1 MTHILSLI
9 GLSLLCVL
17 WVIFQ
22 QWLAKQDPKYKGY
35 QAGCGGCSRS
45 CGEKEQQQRQS
56 EKTIQFTDASDLWS
70 KHSKN

>member
-45 CGEKEQQQRQS
+45 CGEKEQKQRKN
-56 EKTIQFTDASDLWS
+56 EATIQFADASNLWS
-70 KHSKN
+70 KYSNN